1 MIATLSIVS
10 GGKIATAAIVM
21 GIYLIDALYV
31 ISRRVL
37 SGKNP
42 MKWDFTHLHHRLE
55 TKGISARSQRAL
67 VYSLSII
74 FGVSAIFLD
83 TIGKALLFLVIVVVV
98 IYISTLAETWVK
110 IVSRGKRE

>member
-1 MIATLSIVS
+1 MYLGFMIATLSIVS

-42 MKWDFTHLHHRLE
+42 MK
-55 TKGISARSQRAL
+55 
-67 VYSLSII
+67 
-74 FGVSAIFLD
+74 
-83 TIGKALLFLVIVVVV
+83 
-98 IYISTLAETWVK
+98 
-110 IVSRGKRE
+110 